1 MVFLLVLLV
10 AVVLFILNRKLSG
23 QKGTNHAGAKRKQK
37 YLERQSPVAKEYPIL
52 YVYVAVRA
60 AALAVGVVTAFSSL
74 RQWVDLSARYST
86 YQAQLQAQHL
96 TPLPERTMQLIIIVS
111 LVIAFAIW
119 LSILL
124 YLVRSKKMKNIRIL
138 LSVLLVL
145 DVVGVAIGMAKP
157 NIRLAVGI
165 LQTALTAFVLW
176 SLVSGVRIFSH
187 SKSRA

>member
-1 MVFLLVLLV
+1 
-10 AVVLFILNRKLSG
+10 
-23 QKGTNHAGAKRKQK
+23 
-37 YLERQSPVAKEYPIL
+37 
-52 YVYVAVRA
+52 VYVAVRA
-60 AALAVGVVTAFSSL
+60 AVLAVGIVTAFSSL

-96 TPLPERTMQLIIIVS
+96 TPLPERTTQLIIIAS

-145 DVVGVAIGMAKP
+145 DVVGVTIGMAKP

-165 LQTALTAFVLW
+165 LQAALTAFVLW
-176 SLVSGVRIFSH
+176 SLVSEVRIFSH
-187 SKSRA
+187 PKSRA

>member
-1 MVFLLVLLV
+1 MAFLLVLLV
-10 AVVLFILNRKLSG
+10 AVVLVILNRKLSG
-23 QKGTNHAGAKRKQK
+23 QKGTNPTGAKRRQK
-37 YLERQSPVAKEYPIL
+37 HLERQSPVAKEYPIL
-52 YVYVAVRA
+52 YVYVAARA
-60 AALAVGVVTAFSSL
+60 TALAVGIVTAFSSL
-74 RQWVDLSARYST
+74 RQWAGLSARYST

-96 TPLPERTMQLIIIVS
+96 TPLPERTTQLIIIAS

-165 LQTALTAFVLW
+165 LQAALTAFVLW
-176 SLVSGVRIFSH
+176 SLVSEVRIFSH
-187 SKSRA
+187 PKSRA